1 MVLATAAASIARDK
15 YKTTLTARNHTGIAD
30 EPAEDNGSDLGP
42 VPHELLL
49 EALGACTA
57 ITLRM
62 YADRKEWPL
71 EAVDVELDISK
82 DGANTTINRR
92 INITGPMLTTEQ
104 HSRLIEVANACPIHR
119 ILTGP
124 IKINTIE

>member
-15 YKTTLTARNHTGIAD
+15 YKTILKARTHTGIAD
-30 EPAEDNGSDLGP
+30 EPAEQNGSDLGP

-49 EALGACTA
+49 EALGACTT

-71 EAVDVELDISK
+71 EEVNVELDISK
-82 DGANTTINRR
+82 DGVNTIINRR
-92 INITGPMLTTEQ
+92 IKITGPMLSEEQ
-104 HSRLIEVANACPIHR
+104 HSRLMEVANACPIHR

-124 IKINTIE
+124 ITVNTI